1 MTSPLVKPAAGYS
14 TLSRLDSSNCCP
26 STRTSSRSGIGDLL
40 GAQVW
45 TQPLESGEAQPTVRG
60 PLAELDFDHLLGTYP
75 DRVFGILAGERR
87 RERRVGNGQGPQQAE
102 HLALVGGLDPAADPP
117 AEDQAPRTRY
127 PDQQRAQRPRPRPVA
142 ADDELAGGLG
152 LEFDPVEGPDAR
164 AVHRGQALGDHALQA
179 VLLDGGQR
187 RRPVEEVRRDAPAGG
202 VPGHADAPG
211 PGA

>member
-87 RERRVGNGQGPQQAE
+87 RERR
-102 HLALVGGLDPAADPP
+102 GGG
-117 AEDQAPRTRY
+117 
-127 PDQQRAQRPRPRPVA
+127 RPGGA
-142 ADDELAGGLG
+142 AGGT
-152 LEFDPVEGPDAR
+152 
-164 AVHRGQALGDHALQA
+164 HA
-179 VLLDGGQR
+179 R
-187 RRPVEEVRRDAPAGG
+187 RRGAGAPPHPPRA
-202 VPGHADAPG
+202 
-211 PGA
+211 